1 MYLHKKQKNCLAMSI
16 YRVGMI
22 ILVKP
27 LTPNHYTDTEFGRCF
42 RQGGGGGGGKGRG
55 VQIYY
60 ILVLLIVYIPYLI
73 LISSLS
79 LPFV

>member
-42 RQGGGGGGGKGRG
+42 KQGGGGKGRG